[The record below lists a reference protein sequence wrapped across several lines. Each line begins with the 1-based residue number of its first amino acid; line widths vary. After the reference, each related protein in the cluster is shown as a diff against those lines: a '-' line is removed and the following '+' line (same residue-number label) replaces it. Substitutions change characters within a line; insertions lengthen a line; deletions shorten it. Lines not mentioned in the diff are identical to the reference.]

1 MKFQHL
7 TTMKDDEISQETWKE
22 VCNHGKK
29 TGEAYMESDFIPDE
43 ISGRFILVKL
53 IYVIR

>member
-1 MKFQHL
+1 
-7 TTMKDDEISQETWKE
+7 MKDDEISQETWKE